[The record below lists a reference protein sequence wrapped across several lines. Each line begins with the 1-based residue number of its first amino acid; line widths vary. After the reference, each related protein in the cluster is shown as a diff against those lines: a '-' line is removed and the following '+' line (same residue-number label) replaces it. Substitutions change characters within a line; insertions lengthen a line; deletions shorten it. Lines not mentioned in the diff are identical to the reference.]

1 VISFIKS
8 LVSKGVF
15 NTSLDLSTDSKIWW
29 AFEGILYLGALAFGL
44 WLGFVLL
51 GGV

>member
-1 VISFIKS
+1 MISFIKS

-29 AFEGILYLGALAFGL
+29 FFEGFLFLGVFAFGL
-44 WLGFVLL
+44 FLGFVLL